1 MRPRNALRRVSALL
15 LTLAMLIGL
24 MPQWSGEAQAASYMQ
39 PYLNKMVNWG
49 FMRGDIQGNLRP
61 GNNIT
66 RAEFVTIINRAF
78 GYKKIGTTPFKDVKE
93 SDWYSD
99 DVAIAYNVG
108 YINGTSKSTFS
119 PTKEITREEAA
130 VILARNLMMQASV
143 GESTSFTDSR
153 ELSSWS
159 RGLVDT
165 AASYKLISGYPDGS
179 FRPHNPI
186 TRGET
191 AIMVVNA
198 VGTPV
203 SKAEG
208 YQLGSVYGNVLI
220 TASGATLKN
229 TTIAGNLYVTAGVDL
244 GNVLLE
250 NVTVLGEIV
259 LSGGGVSEGGD
270 DSLVLR
276 NVNGSK
282 IIVDNL
288 KNQQVSLRVEG
299 DGAVD
304 VTSVRTDTYIVD
316 RTASG
321 YGLKEIQMDGEDG
334 RVLKLS
340 GNVKKVVNYTPKA
353 YIGVESGQ
361 VETITIDEKAIG
373 STLHIAAGATVD
385 QLNLDVG
392 TTVTGD
398 GDVANLTVNADGST
412 VSMLPD
418 QIIIRPGVEANIDG
432 EVMDTEAAAE
442 SSADPRMLAG
452 YPQIADLAPT
462 SATAKFAANKKGTIY
477 WAVTSVTDGSVNA
490 QDLINPPSYS
500 STILKKGSVSV
511 TGSGQTATAKIS
523 GLTSDGAYYLSA
535 VLVDAREDQSP
546 VKVISFTTPD
556 NTVPAFATGYPYLS
570 RVTNVSAQVTA
581 MATKTCRLYYAVL
594 PKGSK
599 APTGGDFKANAVT
612 GNLGYG
618 SLDVSKNTPYTF
630 DVNNRPLEEL
640 QSYDLYLWLTDIEG
654 GSSSAVKKLTF
665 TTVDKTPPVFQTEPT
680 INSVKETSVGL
691 YANLNEAGTLYWVI
705 VPQGTEYPK
714 PLAGQSGKVD
724 LTSDTAKLQVA
735 AGMNALKSGK
745 SSMTAGK
752 DVTFTVSG
760 LSKETAYDLYY
771 VAQDKAG
778 NYSASVKMIT
788 IHTLD
793 TNAPTVTQEFTRYNA
808 DEKDHP
814 LADTDIRLVFSEA
827 VQDAETNT
835 TLVSLYEAVTT
846 ASTDAEKNDARN
858 RMANILRNEIVLY
871 ADTGSGLPQKVAEAG
886 GGDKST
892 ANWVIDY
899 RYAEIKLEQGKTVVT
914 FPTKDDKTQ
923 SALNLRSGATYYFE
937 VQGIADTSETKN
949 VMGVTKLDP
958 FTTVFAQVNLSPG
971 SNTETKIDTGSSG
984 DQPELDLYWRMDPVS
999 TDKVEDGIRWDMILW
1014 SDTTVEFDLYE
1025 RTGGSGA
1032 WTKVNQKGSITITID
1047 SNTKRSGASMQMD
1060 AKEPDATTPTFQP
1073 LKEVKE
1079 GTVYEYAVHFIKVN
1093 GDGDRKTWNGTV
1105 QMDVNAIAGSNDSLG
1120 RMGVGGWEES
1130 WNNLVGKELTNIG
1143 VPSTLTLYKPFRDQT
1158 APHFITNRP
1167 KFTPGDSV
1175 VRMDLML
1182 DRAGTIYWV
1191 VAKRGD
1197 VSTIGTDGKT
1207 DYSPSGT
1214 DRGAYEELPQ
1224 SGLDDE
1230 LNDDGTGSFKTPV
1243 STPSYNT
1250 IVDPGK
1256 YMVSSDVEYG
1266 SLTCGASVKSV
1277 TVNNLIPN
1285 QDYVAYFVIKGTS
1298 QIYSPVYCYRFT
1310 TGDVTKPYITM
1321 QELSPNVAFKTSED
1335 SNLHYVLFAGTELP
1349 REFNQKF
1356 QQYVDSSKK
1365 AEFNTAAGAEVSTM
1379 TVLDAI
1385 MRTGTGGYSWF
1396 DLYAEPPAKAGEG
1409 EKIRDTIEQIILR
1422 GQGSGGSPG
1431 ATGNADTKAGK
1442 EIQRDFTK
1450 DMDPQS
1456 ATNYYCIAAAKNV
1469 LGGEYAFKAVSN
1481 VHIPDKT
1488 PPVLYTPTAN
1498 GIKQPDE
1505 TFKGSLTLDFSEN
1518 LYWIGE
1524 DRDAQKLCVVL
1535 NKNENGS
1542 EVEAKVNPDG
1552 TVTPGEKILIKHM
1565 GGSGVSKLKPVNKN
1579 TPSSSF
1585 TFSYEGV
1592 HIGDTL
1598 TLFDDGYIAD
1608 ARGNSTI
1615 SRVRLVY
1622 QATKTGL
1629 NGAIAG
1635 GWVIISR

>member
-39 PYLNKMVNWG
+39 PYLDKMVNWG

-61 GNNIT
+61 DNNIT

-93 SDWYSD
+93 SDWYLD

-203 SKAEG
+203 SKAEE

-299 DGAVD
+299 DGTVD

-321 YGLKEIQMDGEDG
+321 YGLKEIQLDGEDG

-340 GNVKKVVNYTPKA
+340 GNVKKVVNYTPKS

-361 VETITIDEKAIG
+361 VETITIDEKATG

-442 SSADPRMLAG
+442 SSSDPRMLAG
-452 YPQIADLAPT
+452 YPQITDLAPT

-570 RVTNVSAQVTA
+570 RVTNVSAQVTT

-599 APTGGDFKANAVT
+599 APTGEDFKANAVT

-630 DVNNRPLEEL
+630 DVNNVPLEEL

-680 INSVKETSVGL
+680 VNSVKETSVGL

-745 SSMTAGK
+745 ASMTAGK

-793 TNAPTVTQEFTRYNA
+793 PNAPTVTQEFTRYNA

-886 GGDKST
+886 GGDKNT
-892 ANWVIDY
+892 VDWVIDY

-949 VMGVTKLDP
+949 VMGITKLP
-958 FTTVFAQVNLSPG
+958 SFTTVFAQVNLSAG
-971 SNTETKIDTGSSG
+971 SNTETEIDTGDGGSK
-984 DQPELDLYWRMDPVS
+984 PELDLYWRMDPVS

-1014 SDTTVEFDLYE
+1014 SDTTVEFDLYQ
-1025 RTGGSGA
+1025 RTGGSEA
-1032 WTKVNQKGSITITID
+1032 WTKVNADDKPFTITID
-1047 SNTKRSGASMQMD
+1047 STTKRSGASVQVND
-1060 AKEPDATTPTFQP
+1060 KDNTKPNSPIFQP
-1073 LKEVKE
+1073 LKKIKE

-1105 QMDVNAIAGSNDSLG
+1105 QMDVNAIAGSNDNLG

-1130 WNNLVGKELTNIG
+1130 WNNLVGKDLTNIG

-1158 APHFITNRP
+1158 APHFIGDRP
-1167 KFTPGDSV
+1167 TFTPGDSV

-1182 DRAGTIYWV
+1182 DRAGTIYWM
-1191 VAKRGD
+1191 VAKRGN
-1197 VSTIGTDGKT
+1197 VRTTGMSGE

-1214 DRGAYEELPQ
+1214 DPGKYMDLPE
-1224 SGLDDE
+1224 SGVGKYTL
-1230 LNDDGTGSFKTPV
+1230 SIA
-1243 STPSYNT
+1243 TPSYDQV
-1250 IVDPGK
+1250 VDPGK

-1266 SLTCGASVKSV
+1266 SLTCGASVQSV
-1277 TVNNLIPN
+1277 TVENLIPN

-1298 QIYSPVYCYRFT
+1298 QIYSSVYCYRFT

-1321 QELSPNVAFKTSED
+1321 QELSPNVAFKTSKD
-1335 SNLHYVLFAGTELP
+1335 SNLNYVLFAYNQLP
-1349 REFNQKF
+1349 TIFKNKFITYVPADKQDEF
-1356 QQYVDSSKK
+1356 KK
-1365 AEFNTAAGAEVSTM
+1365 VVGDDEADDM

-1385 MRTGTGGYSWF
+1385 MQSGSDGYSIF
-1396 DLYAEPPAKAGEG
+1396 DTFAKPTDQTGNT
-1409 EKIRDTIEQIILR
+1409 IRDQVAEIIVR
-1422 GQGSGGSPG
+1422 GQGSGGQPG
-1431 ATGNADTKAGK
+1431 ATGSQTTKADQEFRK
-1442 EIQRDFTK
+1442 DFTSN
-1450 DMDPQS
+1450 MDPVS
-1456 ATNYYCIAAAKNV
+1456 GTNYYCIATAKNV
-1469 LGGEYAFKAVSN
+1469 LGGEYSFKAVSN
-1481 VHIPDKT
+1481 VHIPDYT
-1488 PPVLYTPTAN
+1488 PPVLQDPGGN
-1498 GIKQPDE
+1498 GKMSSSGTYFGDLELTFDE
-1505 TFKGSLTLDFSEN
+1505 I
-1518 LYWIGE
+1518 LYWIPASGE
-1524 DRDAQKLCVVL
+1524 TKDICYVV
-1535 NKNENGS
+1535 NRNS
-1542 EVEAKVNPDG
+1542 SASDTPPDYDKG
-1552 TVTPGEKILIKHM
+1552 TPGQKVFINYM
-1565 GGSGVSKLKPVNKN
+1565 GGSGAAKLTPVVRT
-1579 TPSSSF
+1579 TPSSTF
-1585 TFSYEGV
+1585 TFKYTNV
-1592 HIGDTL
+1592 KVGDRL
-1598 TLFDDGYIAD
+1598 TFFTNGYISD
-1608 ARGNSTI
+1608 ANGNSTRDAI
-1615 SRVRLVY
+1615 TLEY
-1622 QATKTGL
+1622 QIIKTGL
-1629 NGAIAG
+1629 NNATTG
-1635 GWVIISR
+1635 GWVIISQ

>member
-1 MRPRNALRRVSALL
+1 MRRKNVRPRNALRRVSALL

-39 PYLNKMVNWG
+39 PYLDKMVNWG

-61 GNNIT
+61 DNNIT

-203 SKAEG
+203 SKAEE

-299 DGAVD
+299 DGTVD

-321 YGLKEIQMDGEDG
+321 YGLKEIQLDGEDG

-340 GNVKKVVNYTPKA
+340 GNVKKVVNYTPKS

-361 VETITIDEKAIG
+361 VETITIDEKATG

-442 SSADPRMLAG
+442 SSSDPRMLAG
-452 YPQIADLAPT
+452 YPQITDLAPT

-570 RVTNVSAQVTA
+570 RVTNVSAQVTT

-599 APTGGDFKANAVT
+599 APTGEDFKANAVT

-630 DVNNRPLEEL
+630 DVNNVPLEEL

-680 INSVKETSVGL
+680 VNSVKETSVGL

-745 SSMTAGK
+745 ASMTAGK

-793 TNAPTVTQEFTRYNA
+793 PNAPTVTQEFTRYNA

-871 ADTGSGLPQKVAEAG
+871 ADTGSGLPQEVEVATG
-886 GGDKST
+886 FVDKNT
-892 ANWVIDY
+892 ADWVIDY

-914 FPTKDDKTQ
+914 FPTKDVKKE
-923 SALNLRSGATYYFE
+923 SALNLKSGATYYFE
-937 VQGIADTSETKN
+937 VQGIADTSESKN

-971 SNTETKIDTGSSG
+971 SNTETEIDTGSV
-984 DQPELDLYWRMDPVS
+984 DDKPELDLYWRMDPVS
-999 TDKVEDGIRWDMILW
+999 TDKVEDGIRWDMIIW

-1025 RTGGSGA
+1025 RTGGSGT
-1032 WTKVNQKGSITITID
+1032 WTKVNADDKPFTITID
-1047 SNTKRSGASMQMD
+1047 STTKRSGASVQVND
-1060 AKEPDATTPTFQP
+1060 KDNTKPNSPIFQP
-1073 LKEVKE
+1073 LKEIKE

-1093 GDGDRKTWNGTV
+1093 GEGDRTTWNGTV
-1105 QMDVNAIAGSNDSLG
+1105 QMDVNAIAGSNDNLG

-1130 WNNLVGKELTNIG
+1130 WNNLVGKDLTNIG

-1158 APHFITNRP
+1158 APHFINDRP
-1167 KFTPGDSV
+1167 TFTPGDSV

-1182 DRAGTIYWV
+1182 DRVGTIYWM
-1191 VAKRGD
+1191 VAKRGN
-1197 VSTIGTDGKT
+1197 VRTTGMNGE

-1214 DRGAYEELPQ
+1214 NPGQYMDLPE
-1224 SGLDDE
+1224 SGVGKYTL
-1230 LNDDGTGSFKTPV
+1230 SIA
-1243 STPSYNT
+1243 TPSYDQV
-1250 IVDPGK
+1250 VDPGK

-1266 SLTCGASVKSV
+1266 SLTCGASVQSV
-1277 TVNNLIPN
+1277 TVENLIPN

-1298 QIYSPVYCYRFT
+1298 QVYSSVYCYRFT

-1321 QELSPNVAFKTSED
+1321 QELSPNVAFTTSED
-1335 SNLHYVLFAGTELP
+1335 SDLNYVLFAGTELP
-1349 REFNQKF
+1349 TVFNQKF
-1356 QQYVDSSKK
+1356 KQYVDSSKL
-1365 AEFNTAAGAEVSTM
+1365 AEFSTAAGEEADTM

-1396 DLYAEPPAKAGEG
+1396 DLYAEPPAKEGEG
-1409 EKIRDTIEQIILR
+1409 KKIRDTIEQIVLR

-1431 ATGNADTKAGK
+1431 ATGNAVTKAGD

-1456 ATNYYCIAAAKNV
+1456 ATNYYCIAVAKNV

-1488 PPVLYTPTAN
+1488 PPVLYAPGAN
-1498 GIKQPDE
+1498 GVKKSDG
-1505 TFKGSLTLDFSEN
+1505 TFSGTLTLNFSEN
-1518 LYWIGE
+1518 LYWIPENG
-1524 DRDAQKLCVVL
+1524 DTKQICAML
-1535 NKNENGS
+1535 NKNKTATETDAVL
-1542 EVEAKVNPDG
+1542 EDDG
-1552 TVTPGEKILIKHM
+1552 TVTPGKKVLIKHM
-1565 GGSGVSKLKPVNKN
+1565 GGDVDTL
-1579 TPSSSF
+1579 TPSSTSAISSTF
-1585 TFSYEGV
+1585 TFSYSGV
-1592 HIGDTL
+1592 RIGDTL
-1598 TLFDDGYIAD
+1598 TLFSDGYIAD
-1608 ARGNSTI
+1608 ARGNSTKTKI
-1615 SRVRLVY
+1615 ILEY
-1622 QATKTGL
+1622 QANSTGL

-1635 GWVIISR
+1635 GWVIISQ

>member
-15 LTLAMLIGL
+15 LTLVMLIGL

-61 GNNIT
+61 DNNIT

-93 SDWYSD
+93 RDWYSD

-153 ELSSWS
+153 KLSSWS

-340 GNVKKVVNYTPKA
+340 GNVKKVVDYTPKS

-361 VETITIDEKAIG
+361 VETITIDEKATG

-452 YPQIADLAPT
+452 YPQITDLAPT
-462 SATAKFAANKKGTIY
+462 GATAKFAANKKGTIY

-546 VKVISFTTPD
+546 VKAISFTTPD

-581 MATKTCRLYYAVL
+581 MAAKTCRLYYAVL

-745 SSMTAGK
+745 ASMTAGK
-752 DVTFTVSG
+752 DGTFTISG

-793 TNAPTVTQEFTRYNA
+793 PNAPTVTQEFTRYNA

-858 RMANILRNEIVLY
+858 RMANILRKEIVLY
-871 ADTGSGLPQKVAEAG
+871 ADTGSGLPQKVAEATG
-886 GGDKST
+886 SADKK
-892 ANWVIDY
+892 ADWVIDY

-914 FPTKDDKTQ
+914 FPTKDEKTQ

-1014 SDTTVEFDLYE
+1014 SDTTVEFNLYQ

-1120 RMGVGGWEES
+1120 RMGVGGWEGS

-1158 APHFITNRP
+1158 APHFINNRP
-1167 KFTPGDSV
+1167 TFTPGDSV

-1182 DRAGTIYWV
+1182 DRVGTIYWV
-1191 VAKRGD
+1191 VSKRGD

-1214 DRGAYEELPQ
+1214 ERGAYEKLPE
-1224 SGLDDE
+1224 SGQ
-1230 LNDDGTGSFKTPV
+1230 NDGIDNNGTDKFIAPV

-1250 IVDPGK
+1250 IVDPRK

-1266 SLTCGASVKSV
+1266 SLTCGASVQSV
-1277 TVNNLIPN
+1277 TVENLIPN
-1285 QDYVAYFVIKGTS
+1285 QDYVVYFVIKGTS

-1310 TGDVTKPYITM
+1310 TGDVIKPYITM
-1321 QELSPNVAFKTSED
+1321 QELSPNVGFTTSED
-1335 SNLHYVLFAGTELP
+1335 SDLNYVLFAYNQLP
-1349 REFNQKF
+1349 TIFKNKFKTYVPADKLEEF
-1356 QQYVDSSKK
+1356 KK
-1365 AEFNTAAGAEVSTM
+1365 VVGDDEADDM

-1385 MRTGTGGYSWF
+1385 MKSGRDGYSIF
-1396 DLYAEPPAKAGEG
+1396 DAFAKPTDQTGNT
-1409 EKIRDTIEQIILR
+1409 IRDQVAEIIVR
-1422 GQGSGGSPG
+1422 GQGSGGQPS
-1431 ATGNADTKAGK
+1431 ATGSQTTKADQEFRK
-1442 EIQRDFTK
+1442 DFTSN
-1450 DMDPQS
+1450 MDPVS
-1456 ATNYYCIAAAKNV
+1456 GTNYYCIATAQNV
-1469 LGGEYAFKAVSN
+1469 LGGECSFKAVSN
-1481 VHIPDKT
+1481 VHIPDNT
-1488 PPVLYTPTAN
+1488 PPVLQDPGGNGKKQNNGTYTGTLELTF
-1498 GIKQPDE
+1498 DE
-1505 TFKGSLTLDFSEN
+1505 I
-1518 LYWIGE
+1518 LYWIPPSGDTKE
-1524 DRDAQKLCVVL
+1524 ICYVANRTAADADQPPDADKGKPGMKVL
-1535 NKNENGS
+1535 IN
-1542 EVEAKVNPDG
+1542 
-1552 TVTPGEKILIKHM
+1552 HM
-1565 GGSGVSKLKPVNKN
+1565 GGGGVSKLTPVPSS
-1579 TPSSSF
+1579 TPSSTF
-1585 TFSYEGV
+1585 TFNYSNV
-1592 HIGDTL
+1592 DVGDRL
-1598 TLFDDGYIAD
+1598 ILFRDGYIAD
-1608 ARGNSTI
+1608 ANGNSTKKMI
-1615 SRVRLVY
+1615 TLEY
-1622 QATKTGL
+1622 QEIKTGL
-1629 NGAIAG
+1629 NGALAG

>member
-39 PYLNKMVNWG
+39 PYLDKMVNWG

-61 GNNIT
+61 DNNIT

-203 SKAEG
+203 SKAEE

-299 DGAVD
+299 DGTVD

-321 YGLKEIQMDGEDG
+321 YGLKEIQLDGEDG

-340 GNVKKVVNYTPKA
+340 GNVKKVVNYTPKS

-361 VETITIDEKAIG
+361 VETITIDEKATG

-442 SSADPRMLAG
+442 SSSDPRMLAG
-452 YPQIADLAPT
+452 YPQITDLAPT

-570 RVTNVSAQVTA
+570 RVTNVSAQVTT

-599 APTGGDFKANAVT
+599 APTGEDFKANAVT

-630 DVNNRPLEEL
+630 DVNNVPLEEL

-680 INSVKETSVGL
+680 VNSVKETSVGL

-745 SSMTAGK
+745 ASMTAGK

-793 TNAPTVTQEFTRYNA
+793 PNAPTVTQEFTRYNA

-871 ADTGSGLPQKVAEAG
+871 ADTGSGLPQKVAEATSQK
-886 GGDKST
+886 DT
-892 ANWVIDY
+892 EDWVIDY

-914 FPTKDDKTQ
+914 FPTKDVKKE
-923 SALNLRSGATYYFE
+923 SALNLKSGATYYFE

-971 SNTETKIDTGSSG
+971 SNTETEIDTGSGG
-984 DQPELDLYWRMDPVS
+984 DKSELDLYWRMDPVS
-999 TDKVEDGIRWDMILW
+999 TDKVEDGICWDMILW
-1014 SDTTVEFDLYE
+1014 SDTTVEFDLYQ
-1025 RTGGSGA
+1025 RTGGSGP
-1032 WTKVNQKGSITITID
+1032 WTKVNADDKPFTITID
-1047 SNTKRSGASMQMD
+1047 STTKRSGASVQVND
-1060 AKEPDATTPTFQP
+1060 KDNTKPNSPIFQP
-1073 LKEVKE
+1073 LKEIKE

-1093 GDGDRKTWNGTV
+1093 GEGDRTTWNGTV
-1105 QMDVNAIAGSNDSLG
+1105 QMDVNAIAGSNDNLG

-1130 WNNLVGKELTNIG
+1130 WNNLVGKDLTNIG
-1143 VPSTLTLYKPFRDQT
+1143 LPATLSLYKPFRDQT
-1158 APHFITNRP
+1158 APHFIGDRP
-1167 KFTPGDSV
+1167 TFTPGDSV

-1182 DRAGTIYWV
+1182 DRVGTIYWM
-1191 VAKRGD
+1191 VAKRGN
-1197 VSTIGTDGKT
+1197 VRTIGMKGE

-1214 DRGAYEELPQ
+1214 NPGKYMDLPK
-1224 SGLDDE
+1224 SGESEYTL
-1230 LNDDGTGSFKTPV
+1230 SIA
-1243 STPSYNT
+1243 TPSYDKV
-1250 IVDPGK
+1250 VDPGK
-1256 YMVSSDVEYG
+1256 YMVRSDVEYG
-1266 SLTCGASVKSV
+1266 SLTCGASVQSV
-1277 TVNNLIPN
+1277 TVENLIPN

-1321 QELSPNVAFKTSED
+1321 QELSPNVGFTTSED
-1335 SNLHYVLFAGTELP
+1335 SNLNYVLFAYNQLP
-1349 REFNQKF
+1349 TIFKNKFITYVPADRQDEF
-1356 QQYVDSSKK
+1356 KK
-1365 AEFNTAAGAEVSTM
+1365 VVGDDKADDM

-1385 MRTGTGGYSWF
+1385 MKSGSDGYSIF
-1396 DLYAEPPAKAGEG
+1396 DTFAKPIDPEG
-1409 EKIRDTIEQIILR
+1409 RTTIRDEVAQIIIR
-1422 GQGSGGSPG
+1422 GQGSGGQPS
-1431 ATGNADTKAGK
+1431 ATGSQTTKADQ
-1442 EIQRDFTK
+1442 EFRMDFTSN
-1450 DMDPQS
+1450 MDPVS
-1456 ATNYYCIAAAKNV
+1456 GTNYYCIATAKNV
-1469 LGGEYAFKAVSN
+1469 LGGEYSFKAVSN
-1481 VHIPDKT
+1481 VHIPDNT
-1488 PPVLYTPTAN
+1488 PPVLQDPGGN
-1498 GIKQPDE
+1498 GKMSSNKTYFGDLELTFDE
-1505 TFKGSLTLDFSEN
+1505 I
-1518 LYWIGE
+1518 LYWIPASGE
-1524 DRDAQKLCVVL
+1524 TKDICYVV
-1535 NKNENGS
+1535 NRNS
-1542 EVEAKVNPDG
+1542 SVSDTPPDDDKG
-1552 TVTPGEKILIKHM
+1552 TPGQKVFINYI
-1565 GGSGVSKLKPVNKN
+1565 GGSGAAKLTPVVRT
-1579 TPSSSF
+1579 TPSSTF
-1585 TFSYEGV
+1585 TFKYTNV
-1592 HIGDTL
+1592 KVGDRITFF
-1598 TLFDDGYIAD
+1598 TNGYISD
-1608 ARGNSTI
+1608 ANGNSTRDAI
-1615 SRVRLVY
+1615 TLEY
-1622 QATKTGL
+1622 QIIKTGL
-1629 NGAIAG
+1629 NNATTG
-1635 GWVIISR
+1635 GWVIISQ

>member
-39 PYLNKMVNWG
+39 PYLDKMVNWG

-61 GNNIT
+61 DNNIT

-203 SKAEG
+203 SKAEE

-299 DGAVD
+299 DGTVD

-321 YGLKEIQMDGEDG
+321 YGLKEIQLDGEDG

-340 GNVKKVVNYTPKA
+340 GNVKKVVNYTPKS

-361 VETITIDEKAIG
+361 VETITIDEKATG

-442 SSADPRMLAG
+442 SSSDPRMLAG
-452 YPQIADLAPT
+452 YPQITDLAPT

-570 RVTNVSAQVTA
+570 RVTNVSAQVTT

-599 APTGGDFKANAVT
+599 APTGEDFKANAVT

-630 DVNNRPLEEL
+630 DVNNVPLEEL

-680 INSVKETSVGL
+680 VNSVKETSVGL

-745 SSMTAGK
+745 ASMTAGK

-793 TNAPTVTQEFTRYNA
+793 PNAPTVTQEFTRYNA

-846 ASTDAEKNDARN
+846 ASTDAEKNDARD
-858 RMANILRNEIVLY
+858 RMASILRNEIVLY
-871 ADTGSGLPQKVAEAG
+871 ADTGSGLPQKVAEATSQK
-886 GGDKST
+886 DT
-892 ANWVIDY
+892 EDWVIDY

-914 FPTKDDKTQ
+914 FPTKDVKKE
-923 SALNLRSGATYYFE
+923 SALNLKSGATYYFE
-937 VQGIADTSETKN
+937 IQGIADTSETKN
-949 VMGVTKLDP
+949 VMGITKLP
-958 FTTVFAQVNLSPG
+958 SFTTVFAQVNLSAG
-971 SNTETKIDTGSSG
+971 SNTETEIDTGDGGSK
-984 DQPELDLYWRMDPVS
+984 PELDLYWRMDPVS

-1014 SDTTVEFDLYE
+1014 SDTTVEFDLYQ
-1025 RTGGSGA
+1025 RTGGSGP
-1032 WTKVNQKGSITITID
+1032 WTQVNQKGSITITID

-1060 AKEPDATTPTFQP
+1060 ARDPEATTPTFPQ
-1073 LKEVKE
+1073 LNEVKE

-1093 GDGDRKTWNGTV
+1093 GEGDRKTWNGTV
-1105 QMDVNAIAGSNDSLG
+1105 QMDVNAIAGSNDNLA

-1130 WNNLVGKELTNIG
+1130 WNNLVGKDLTNIG

-1158 APHFITNRP
+1158 APHFIGDRP
-1167 KFTPGDSV
+1167 TFTPGDSV

-1182 DRAGTIYWV
+1182 DRVGTIYWV

-1197 VSTIGTDGKT
+1197 VSTIGTKGE
-1207 DYSPSGT
+1207 DYSPSGS
-1214 DRGAYEELPQ
+1214 DLKDYKKLPQ
-1224 SGLDDE
+1224 SGLDDGIE
-1230 LNDDGTGSFKTPV
+1230 NDGTDNFIAPV

-1250 IVDPGK
+1250 IVDAGR
-1256 YMVSSDVEYG
+1256 YLVSEDVEYG
-1266 SLTCGASVKSV
+1266 SLTCGASVQTV
-1277 TVNNLIPN
+1277 TVQDLIPN
-1285 QDYVAYFVIKGTS
+1285 QDYVVYFVIKGTS
-1298 QIYSPVYCYRFT
+1298 QVYSPVYCYRFT
-1310 TGDVTKPYITM
+1310 TGDVVKPYIIM
-1321 QELSPNVAFKTSED
+1321 QELSPSVGFTTSED
-1335 SNLHYVLFAGTELP
+1335 ADLNYVLFAGTELP
-1349 REFNQKF
+1349 DIFNKKF
-1356 QQYVDSSKK
+1356 QQYVDSSKLE
-1365 AEFNTAAGAEVSTM
+1365 EFKTAAGNEADTM
-1379 TVLDAI
+1379 TVLGAI

-1396 DLYAEPPAKAGEG
+1396 DLYAEPPAKEGEG
-1409 EKIRDTIEQIILR
+1409 KKIRDTIEQIVLR
-1422 GQGSGGSPG
+1422 GQGDGGSPG
-1431 ATGNADTKAGK
+1431 ATGNTTTKADK
-1442 EIQRDFTK
+1442 EFTQDFTK

-1456 ATNYYCIAAAKNV
+1456 ATNYYCIAVAKNV

-1488 PPVLYTPTAN
+1488 PPVLYAPGAN
-1498 GIKQPDE
+1498 GVKKSDG
-1505 TFKGSLTLDFSEN
+1505 TFTGSLTLNFSEN
-1518 LYWIGE
+1518 LYWIPENG
-1524 DRDAQKLCVVL
+1524 DTQKICAML
-1535 NKNENGS
+1535 NKSKTGS
-1542 EVEAKVNPDG
+1542 ESDAVLEDDG
-1552 TVTPGEKILIKHM
+1552 TVTPGKKVLIKHM
-1565 GGSGVSKLKPVNKN
+1565 GGNVDKLLPVTNSSISSTFTFTYSGVR
-1579 TPSSSF
+1579 
-1585 TFSYEGV
+1585 E
-1592 HIGDTL
+1592 GDTL
-1598 TLFDDGYIAD
+1598 TLFSDGYIAD
-1608 ARGNSTI
+1608 ASGNSTKSKI
-1615 SRVRLVY
+1615 VLEY
-1622 QATKTGL
+1622 QANKTGL
-1629 NGAIAG
+1629 DNVVRG
-1635 GWVIISR
+1635 GWVIVS

>member
-39 PYLNKMVNWG
+39 PYLDKMVNWG

-61 GNNIT
+61 DNNIT

-203 SKAEG
+203 SKAEE

-299 DGAVD
+299 DGTVD

-321 YGLKEIQMDGEDG
+321 YGLKEIQLDGEDG

-340 GNVKKVVNYTPKA
+340 GNVKKVVNYTPKS

-361 VETITIDEKAIG
+361 VETITIDEKATG

-442 SSADPRMLAG
+442 SSSDPRMLAG
-452 YPQIADLAPT
+452 YPQITDLAPT

-570 RVTNVSAQVTA
+570 RVTNVSAQVTT

-599 APTGGDFKANAVT
+599 APTGEDFKANAVT

-630 DVNNRPLEEL
+630 DVNNVPLEEL

-680 INSVKETSVGL
+680 VNSVKETSVGL

-745 SSMTAGK
+745 ASMTAGK

-793 TNAPTVTQEFTRYNA
+793 PNAPTVTQEFTRYNA

-846 ASTDAEKNDARN
+846 ASTDAEKNAARD
-858 RMANILRNEIVLY
+858 RMADILRNEIVLY
-871 ADTGSGLPQKVAEAG
+871 ADTGSGLPQKVAEATSQK
-886 GGDKST
+886 DT
-892 ANWVIDY
+892 EDWVIDY

-914 FPTKDDKTQ
+914 FPTKDVKKE
-923 SALNLRSGATYYFE
+923 SALNLKSGATYYFE
-937 VQGIADTSETKN
+937 IQGIADTSETKN
-949 VMGVTKLDP
+949 VMGITKLP
-958 FTTVFAQVNLSPG
+958 SFTTVFAQVNLSPG
-971 SNTETKIDTGSSG
+971 SNTETEITTGV
-984 DQPELDLYWRMDPVS
+984 ELDLYWRMDPVS

-1025 RTGGSGA
+1025 RTGGSGT
-1032 WTKVNQKGSITITID
+1032 WTKVNADDKPFTITID
-1047 SNTKRSGASMQMD
+1047 STTKRSGASVQVND
-1060 AKEPDATTPTFQP
+1060 KGNTKPNSPIFQP
-1073 LKEVKE
+1073 LKEIKE

-1093 GDGDRKTWNGTV
+1093 GEGDRTTWNGTV

-1130 WNNLVGKELTNIG
+1130 WNNLVGKDLTNIG

-1158 APHFITNRP
+1158 APHFINERP
-1167 KFTPGDSV
+1167 TFTPGDSV

-1182 DRAGTIYWV
+1182 DRVGTIYWM
-1191 VAKRGD
+1191 VAKRGN
-1197 VSTIGTDGKT
+1197 VRTTGMNGE

-1214 DRGAYEELPQ
+1214 DPGKYMELPK
-1224 SGLDDE
+1224 SGESEYTL
-1230 LNDDGTGSFKTPV
+1230 SIA
-1243 STPSYNT
+1243 TPSYDQV
-1250 IVDPGK
+1250 VDPGK

-1266 SLTCGASVKSV
+1266 SLTCGASVQSV
-1277 TVNNLIPN
+1277 TVENLIPN

-1298 QIYSPVYCYRFT
+1298 QVYSSVYCYRFT

-1321 QELSPNVAFKTSED
+1321 QELSPNVAFKTSKD
-1335 SNLHYVLFAGTELP
+1335 SNLNYVLFAGTELP
-1349 REFNQKF
+1349 TVFNQKF
-1356 QQYVDSSKK
+1356 QQYVDDSKK
-1365 AEFNTAAGAEVSTM
+1365 EEFKTAAGAEARTM

-1409 EKIRDTIEQIILR
+1409 MKIRNTIEEIILR

-1431 ATGNADTKAGK
+1431 ATGNAVTKAGE

-1488 PPVLYTPTAN
+1488 PPVLYAPTAN
-1498 GIKQPDE
+1498 GIKQPDK

-1535 NKNENGS
+1535 NKNKNGS

-1565 GGSGVSKLKPVNKN
+1565 GGSGVSKLTPVNKN

-1598 TLFDDGYIAD
+1598 TLFDDGYISD
-1608 ARGNSTI
+1608 ASGNSTI
-1615 SRVRLVY
+1615 SKVRLEY

-1629 NGAIAG
+1629 NGALAG
-1635 GWVIISR
+1635 GWVIVS

>member
-39 PYLNKMVNWG
+39 PYLDKMVNWG

-61 GNNIT
+61 DNNIT

-203 SKAEG
+203 SKAEE

-299 DGAVD
+299 DGTVD

-321 YGLKEIQMDGEDG
+321 YGLKEIQLDGEDG

-340 GNVKKVVNYTPKA
+340 GNVKKVVNYTPKS

-361 VETITIDEKAIG
+361 VETITIDEKATG

-442 SSADPRMLAG
+442 SSSDPRMLAG
-452 YPQIADLAPT
+452 YPQITDLAPT

-570 RVTNVSAQVTA
+570 RVTNVSAQVTT

-599 APTGGDFKANAVT
+599 APTGEDFKANAVT

-630 DVNNRPLEEL
+630 DVNNVPLEEL

-680 INSVKETSVGL
+680 VNSVKETSVGL

-745 SSMTAGK
+745 ASMTAGK

-793 TNAPTVTQEFTRYNA
+793 PNAPTVTQEFTRYNA

-846 ASTDAEKNDARN
+846 ASTDAEKNDARD

-871 ADTGSGLPQKVAEAG
+871 ADTGSGLPQKVAEATG
-886 GGDKST
+886 GVNKNT
-892 ANWVIDY
+892 ADWVIDY

-971 SNTETKIDTGSSG
+971 SNTETEIDTGSGG
-984 DQPELDLYWRMDPVS
+984 DKPELDLYWRMDPVS

-1014 SDTTVEFDLYE
+1014 SDTTVEFDLYQ
-1025 RTGGSGA
+1025 RTGGSGP
-1032 WTKVNQKGSITITID
+1032 WTQVNQKGSITITID

-1060 AKEPDATTPTFQP
+1060 AREPDTTMPVFQP
-1073 LKEVKE
+1073 LKEIKE

-1093 GDGDRKTWNGTV
+1093 GEGERKNWNGTV
-1105 QMDVNAIAGSNDSLG
+1105 QMDVNAIAGSNDNLG

-1130 WNNLVGKELTNIG
+1130 WNNLVGKDLTNIG
-1143 VPSTLTLYKPFRDQT
+1143 LPATLSLYKPFRDQT
-1158 APHFITNRP
+1158 APHFINDRP
-1167 KFTPGDSV
+1167 TFTPGDSV

-1182 DRAGTIYWV
+1182 DRVGTIYWV

-1197 VSTIGTDGKT
+1197 VSTIGTNGE
-1207 DYSPSGT
+1207 DYSPSGSNLK
-1214 DRGAYEELPQ
+1214 DYEKLPE
-1224 SGLDDE
+1224 SGL
-1230 LNDDGTGSFKTPV
+1230 NDGIENDGTGSFKTPV

-1250 IVDPGK
+1250 IVDAGR
-1256 YMVSSDVEYG
+1256 YLVSEDVEYG
-1266 SLTCGASVKSV
+1266 SLTCGASVQTV
-1277 TVNNLIPN
+1277 TVNGLTPN
-1285 QDYVAYFVIKGTS
+1285 QDYVVYFVIKGTS
-1298 QIYSPVYCYRFT
+1298 QVYSPVYCYRFT
-1310 TGDVTKPYITM
+1310 TGDVIKPYITM
-1321 QELSPNVAFKTSED
+1321 QELSPNVGFTTSED
-1335 SNLHYVLFAGTELP
+1335 SNLNYVLFAYNQLP
-1349 REFNQKF
+1349 TIFKNKFITYVPADRQDEF
-1356 QQYVDSSKK
+1356 KK
-1365 AEFNTAAGAEVSTM
+1365 VVGDDKADDM

-1385 MRTGTGGYSWF
+1385 MKSGSDGYSIF
-1396 DLYAEPPAKAGEG
+1396 DTFAKPIDPEG
-1409 EKIRDTIEQIILR
+1409 RTTIRDEVAQIIIR
-1422 GQGSGGSPG
+1422 GQGSGGQPS
-1431 ATGNADTKAGK
+1431 ATGSQTTKADQEFRK
-1442 EIQRDFTK
+1442 DFTSN
-1450 DMDPQS
+1450 MDPVS
-1456 ATNYYCIAAAKNV
+1456 GTNYYCIATAKNV
-1469 LGGEYAFKAVSN
+1469 LGGEYSFKAVSN
-1481 VHIPDKT
+1481 VHIPDNT
-1488 PPVLYTPTAN
+1488 PPVLQDPGGN
-1498 GIKQPDE
+1498 GKMSSNKTYFGDLELTFDE
-1505 TFKGSLTLDFSEN
+1505 I
-1518 LYWIGE
+1518 LYWIPASGE
-1524 DRDAQKLCVVL
+1524 TKDICYVV
-1535 NKNENGS
+1535 NRNS
-1542 EVEAKVNPDG
+1542 SASDTPPDDDKG
-1552 TVTPGEKILIKHM
+1552 TPGQKVFINYI
-1565 GGSGVSKLKPVNKN
+1565 GGSGAAKLTPVVRT
-1579 TPSSSF
+1579 TPSSTF
-1585 TFSYEGV
+1585 TFKYTNV
-1592 HIGDTL
+1592 KVGDRITFF
-1598 TLFDDGYIAD
+1598 TNGYISD
-1608 ARGNSTI
+1608 ANGNSTRDAI
-1615 SRVRLVY
+1615 TLEY
-1622 QATKTGL
+1622 QIIKTGL
-1629 NGAIAG
+1629 NNATTG
-1635 GWVIISR
+1635 GWVIISQ

>member
-1 MRPRNALRRVSALL
+1 MRPRNALRRISALL

-39 PYLNKMVNWG
+39 PYLDKMVNWG

-61 GNNIT
+61 DNNIT

-203 SKAEG
+203 SKAEE

-299 DGAVD
+299 DGTVD

-321 YGLKEIQMDGEDG
+321 YGLKEIQLDGEDG

-340 GNVKKVVNYTPKA
+340 GNVKKVVNYTPKS

-361 VETITIDEKAIG
+361 VETITIDEKATG

-385 QLNLDVG
+385 KLNLDVG

-398 GDVANLTVNADGST
+398 GDVANLTVNVDGST

-442 SSADPRMLAG
+442 SSSDPRMLAG
-452 YPQIADLAPT
+452 YPQITDLAPA

-570 RVTNVSAQVTA
+570 RVTNVSAQVTT

-599 APTGGDFKANAVT
+599 APTGEDFKANAVT

-630 DVNNRPLEEL
+630 DVNNVPLEEL

-680 INSVKETSVGL
+680 VNSVKETSVGL

-745 SSMTAGK
+745 VSMTAGK
-752 DVTFTVSG
+752 DVTFNVSG

-793 TNAPTVTQEFTRYNA
+793 PNAPTVTQEFTRYNA

-871 ADTGSGLPQKVAEAG
+871 ADTGSGLPQKVAEATSQK
-886 GGDKST
+886 DT
-892 ANWVIDY
+892 EDWVIDY

-914 FPTKDDKTQ
+914 FPTKDVKKE
-923 SALNLRSGATYYFE
+923 SALNLKSGATYYFE
-937 VQGIADTSETKN
+937 IQGIADTSETKN
-949 VMGVTKLDP
+949 VMGITKLP
-958 FTTVFAQVNLSPG
+958 SFTTVFAQVNLSAG
-971 SNTETKIDTGSSG
+971 SNTETEIDTGDGGSK
-984 DQPELDLYWRMDPVS
+984 PELDLYWRMDPVS

-1014 SDTTVEFDLYE
+1014 SDTTVEFDLYQ
-1025 RTGGSGA
+1025 RTGGSGT
-1032 WTKVNQKGSITITID
+1032 WKKVNQKDTITITID
-1047 SNTKRSGASMQMD
+1047 SNTKRSGASVQVND
-1060 AKEPDATTPTFQP
+1060 KGNTKPNSPIFQP
-1073 LKEVKE
+1073 LKEIKE

-1093 GDGDRKTWNGTV
+1093 GEGDRTTWNGTV

-1130 WNNLVGKELTNIG
+1130 WNNLVGKDLTNIG

-1158 APHFITNRP
+1158 APHFIGDRP
-1167 KFTPGDSV
+1167 TFTPGDSV

-1182 DRAGTIYWV
+1182 DRVGTIYWV

-1197 VSTIGTDGKT
+1197 VSTIGTKGE
-1207 DYSPSGT
+1207 DYSPSGSNLK
-1214 DRGAYEELPQ
+1214 DYEKLPE
-1224 SGLDDE
+1224 SGL
-1230 LNDDGTGSFKTPV
+1230 NDGIENDGTGSFKTPV

-1250 IVDPGK
+1250 IVDAGR
-1256 YMVSSDVEYG
+1256 YLVSEDVEYG
-1266 SLTCGASVKSV
+1266 SLTCGASVQSV
-1277 TVNNLIPN
+1277 TVENLIPN

-1298 QIYSPVYCYRFT
+1298 QVYSSVYCYRFT

-1335 SNLHYVLFAGTELP
+1335 SNLNYVLFAYNQLP
-1349 REFNQKF
+1349 TIFKNKFITYVPADKQDEF
-1356 QQYVDSSKK
+1356 KK
-1365 AEFNTAAGAEVSTM
+1365 VVGDDEADDM

-1385 MRTGTGGYSWF
+1385 MKSGSDGYSIF
-1396 DLYAEPPAKAGEG
+1396 DTFAKPIDPEG
-1409 EKIRDTIEQIILR
+1409 RTTIRDEVAQIIIR
-1422 GQGSGGSPG
+1422 GQGSGGQPS
-1431 ATGNADTKAGK
+1431 ATGSQTTKADQEFRK
-1442 EIQRDFTK
+1442 DFTSN
-1450 DMDPQS
+1450 MDPVS
-1456 ATNYYCIAAAKNV
+1456 GTNYYCIATAKNV
-1469 LGGEYAFKAVSN
+1469 LGGEYSFKAVSN
-1481 VHIPDKT
+1481 VHIPDYT
-1488 PPVLYTPTAN
+1488 PPVLQDPGGN
-1498 GIKQPDE
+1498 GKMSSSGTYFGDLELTFDE
-1505 TFKGSLTLDFSEN
+1505 I
-1518 LYWIGE
+1518 LYWIPASGE
-1524 DRDAQKLCVVL
+1524 TKDICYVV
-1535 NKNENGS
+1535 NRNS
-1542 EVEAKVNPDG
+1542 SVSDTPPDYDKG
-1552 TVTPGEKILIKHM
+1552 TPGQKVFINYM
-1565 GGSGVSKLKPVNKN
+1565 GGSGAAKLTPVVRT
-1579 TPSSSF
+1579 TPSSTF
-1585 TFSYEGV
+1585 TFKYTNV
-1592 HIGDTL
+1592 KVGDRL
-1598 TLFDDGYIAD
+1598 TFFTNGYISD
-1608 ARGNSTI
+1608 ANGSSTRDAI
-1615 SRVRLVY
+1615 TLEY
-1622 QATKTGL
+1622 QIIKTGL
-1629 NGAIAG
+1629 NNATTG
-1635 GWVIISR
+1635 GWVIISQ

>member
-39 PYLNKMVNWG
+39 PYLDKMVNWG

-61 GNNIT
+61 DNNIT

-119 PTKEITREEAA
+119 PTKEITREEAT

-203 SKAEG
+203 SKAEE

-299 DGAVD
+299 DGTVD

-321 YGLKEIQMDGEDG
+321 YGLKEIQLDGEDG

-340 GNVKKVVNYTPKA
+340 GNVKKVVNYTPKS

-361 VETITIDEKAIG
+361 VETITIDEKATG

-442 SSADPRMLAG
+442 SSSDPRMLAG
-452 YPQIADLAPT
+452 YPQITDLAPA

-570 RVTNVSAQVTA
+570 RVTNVSAQVTT

-599 APTGGDFKANAVT
+599 APTGEDFKANAVT

-630 DVNNRPLEEL
+630 DVNNVPLEEL

-680 INSVKETSVGL
+680 VNSVKETSVGL

-724 LTSDTAKLQVA
+724 LISDTAKLQVA

-745 SSMTAGK
+745 VSMTAGK
-752 DVTFTVSG
+752 DVTFNVSG

-793 TNAPTVTQEFTRYNA
+793 PNAPTVTQEFTRYNA

-871 ADTGSGLPQKVAEAG
+871 ADTGSGLPQKVTEATG
-886 GGDKST
+886 SVDKNT
-892 ANWVIDY
+892 ADWVIDY

-949 VMGVTKLDP
+949 VMGITKLP
-958 FTTVFAQVNLSPG
+958 SFTTVFAQVNLSAG
-971 SNTETKIDTGSSG
+971 SNTETEIDTGDGGSK
-984 DQPELDLYWRMDPVS
+984 PELDLYWRMDPVS

-1014 SDTTVEFDLYE
+1014 SDTTVEFDLYQ
-1025 RTGGSGA
+1025 RTGGSGP
-1032 WTKVNQKGSITITID
+1032 WTQVNQKGSITITID

-1060 AKEPDATTPTFQP
+1060 ARDPEATTPTFSQ
-1073 LKEVKE
+1073 LNEVKE

-1093 GDGDRKTWNGTV
+1093 GEGDRKTWNGTV
-1105 QMDVNAIAGSNDSLG
+1105 QMDVNAIAGSNDNLA

-1130 WNNLVGKELTNIG
+1130 WNNLVGKDLTNIG

-1158 APHFITNRP
+1158 APHFIGDRP
-1167 KFTPGDSV
+1167 TFTPGDSV

-1182 DRAGTIYWV
+1182 DRVGTIYWV

-1197 VSTIGTDGKT
+1197 VSTIGTKGE
-1207 DYSPSGT
+1207 DYSPSGS
-1214 DRGAYEELPQ
+1214 DLKEYKNLPQ

-1250 IVDPGK
+1250 IVDAGR
-1256 YMVSSDVEYG
+1256 YLVSEDVEYG
-1266 SLTCGASVKSV
+1266 SLTCGASVQSV
-1277 TVNNLIPN
+1277 TVENLIPN
-1285 QDYVAYFVIKGTS
+1285 QDYVVYFVIKGTS
-1298 QIYSPVYCYRFT
+1298 QVYSPVYCYRFT

-1321 QELSPNVAFKTSED
+1321 QELSPNVAFKTSKD
-1335 SNLHYVLFAGTELP
+1335 SNLNYVLFAYNQLP
-1349 REFNQKF
+1349 TIFKNKFITYVPADKQDEF
-1356 QQYVDSSKK
+1356 KK
-1365 AEFNTAAGAEVSTM
+1365 VVGDDEADDM
-1379 TVLDAI
+1379 TVLEAI
-1385 MRTGTGGYSWF
+1385 MQSGSDGYSIF
-1396 DLYAEPPAKAGEG
+1396 DTFAKPTDQTGNT
-1409 EKIRDTIEQIILR
+1409 IRDQVAEIIVR
-1422 GQGSGGSPG
+1422 GQGSGGQPS
-1431 ATGNADTKAGK
+1431 ATGSQTTKADQEFRK
-1442 EIQRDFTK
+1442 DFTSN
-1450 DMDPQS
+1450 MDPVS
-1456 ATNYYCIAAAKNV
+1456 GTNYYCIATAKNV
-1469 LGGEYAFKAVSN
+1469 LGGEYSFKAVSN
-1481 VHIPDKT
+1481 VHIPDYT
-1488 PPVLYTPTAN
+1488 PPVLQDPGGN
-1498 GIKQPDE
+1498 GKMSSSGTYFGDLELTFDE
-1505 TFKGSLTLDFSEN
+1505 I
-1518 LYWIGE
+1518 LYWIPASGE
-1524 DRDAQKLCVVL
+1524 TKDICYVV
-1535 NKNENGS
+1535 NRNS
-1542 EVEAKVNPDG
+1542 SVSDTPPDYDKG
-1552 TVTPGEKILIKHM
+1552 TPGQKVFINYM
-1565 GGSGVSKLKPVNKN
+1565 GGSGAAKLTPVVRT
-1579 TPSSSF
+1579 TPSSTF
-1585 TFSYEGV
+1585 TFKYTNV
-1592 HIGDTL
+1592 KVGDRL
-1598 TLFDDGYIAD
+1598 TFFTNGYISD
-1608 ARGNSTI
+1608 ANGSSTRDAI
-1615 SRVRLVY
+1615 TLEY
-1622 QATKTGL
+1622 QIIKTGL
-1629 NGAIAG
+1629 NNATTG
-1635 GWVIISR
+1635 GWVIISQ

>member
-39 PYLNKMVNWG
+39 PYLDKMVNWG

-61 GNNIT
+61 DNNIT

-203 SKAEG
+203 SKAEE

-299 DGAVD
+299 DGTVD

-321 YGLKEIQMDGEDG
+321 YGLKEIQLDGEDG

-340 GNVKKVVNYTPKA
+340 GNVKKVVNYTPKS

-361 VETITIDEKAIG
+361 VETITIDEKATG

-442 SSADPRMLAG
+442 SSSDPRMLAG
-452 YPQIADLAPT
+452 YPQITDLAPT

-570 RVTNVSAQVTA
+570 RVTNVSAQVTT

-599 APTGGDFKANAVT
+599 APTGEDFKANAVT

-630 DVNNRPLEEL
+630 DVNNVPLEEL

-680 INSVKETSVGL
+680 VNSVKETSVGL

-745 SSMTAGK
+745 ASMTAGK

-793 TNAPTVTQEFTRYNA
+793 PNAPTVTQEFTRYNA

-846 ASTDAEKNDARN
+846 ASTDAEKNAARD

-871 ADTGSGLPQKVAEAG
+871 ADTGSGLPQKVAEATSQK
-886 GGDKST
+886 DT
-892 ANWVIDY
+892 EDWVIDY

-914 FPTKDDKTQ
+914 FPTKDVKKE
-923 SALNLRSGATYYFE
+923 SALNLKSGATYYFE
-937 VQGIADTSETKN
+937 IQGIADTSETKN
-949 VMGVTKLDP
+949 VMGITKLP
-958 FTTVFAQVNLSPG
+958 SFTTVFAQVNLSAG
-971 SNTETKIDTGSSG
+971 SNTETEIDTGDGGSK
-984 DQPELDLYWRMDPVS
+984 PELDLYWRMDPVS

-1014 SDTTVEFDLYE
+1014 SDTTVEFDLYQ
-1025 RTGGSGA
+1025 RTGGSGT
-1032 WTKVNQKGSITITID
+1032 WKKVNQKDTITITID

-1130 WNNLVGKELTNIG
+1130 WNNLVGKDLTNIG

-1158 APHFITNRP
+1158 APHFIGDRP
-1167 KFTPGDSV
+1167 TFTPGDSV

-1182 DRAGTIYWV
+1182 DRVGTIYWV

-1197 VSTIGTDGKT
+1197 VSTIGTKGE
-1207 DYSPSGT
+1207 DYSPSGS
-1214 DRGAYEELPQ
+1214 DLKDYKNLPQ
-1224 SGLDDE
+1224 SGLDDGIE
-1230 LNDDGTGSFKTPV
+1230 NDGTDNFIAPV

-1250 IVDPGK
+1250 IVDAGR
-1256 YMVSSDVEYG
+1256 YLVSEDVEYG
-1266 SLTCGASVKSV
+1266 SLTCGASVQTV
-1277 TVNNLIPN
+1277 TVNGLTPN
-1285 QDYVAYFVIKGTS
+1285 QDYVVYFVIKGTS
-1298 QIYSPVYCYRFT
+1298 QVYSPVYCYRFT

-1335 SNLHYVLFAGTELP
+1335 SNLNYVLFAYNQLP
-1349 REFNQKF
+1349 TIFKNKFITYVPADKQDEF
-1356 QQYVDSSKK
+1356 KK
-1365 AEFNTAAGAEVSTM
+1365 VVGDDEADDM

-1385 MRTGTGGYSWF
+1385 MKSGSDGYSIF
-1396 DLYAEPPAKAGEG
+1396 DTFAKPIDPEG
-1409 EKIRDTIEQIILR
+1409 RTTIRDEVAQIIIR
-1422 GQGSGGSPG
+1422 GQGSGGQPS
-1431 ATGNADTKAGK
+1431 ATGSQTTKADQEFRK
-1442 EIQRDFTK
+1442 DFTSN
-1450 DMDPQS
+1450 MDPVS
-1456 ATNYYCIAAAKNV
+1456 GTNYYCIATAKNV
-1469 LGGEYAFKAVSN
+1469 LGGEYSFKAVSN
-1481 VHIPDKT
+1481 VHIPDYT
-1488 PPVLYTPTAN
+1488 PPVLQDPGGN
-1498 GIKQPDE
+1498 GKMSSSGTYFGDLELTFDE
-1505 TFKGSLTLDFSEN
+1505 I
-1518 LYWIGE
+1518 LYWIPASGE
-1524 DRDAQKLCVVL
+1524 TKDICYVV
-1535 NKNENGS
+1535 NRNS
-1542 EVEAKVNPDG
+1542 SVSDTPPDYDKG
-1552 TVTPGEKILIKHM
+1552 TPGQKVFINYM
-1565 GGSGVSKLKPVNKN
+1565 GGSGAAKLTPVVRT
-1579 TPSSSF
+1579 TPSSTF
-1585 TFSYEGV
+1585 TFKYTNV
-1592 HIGDTL
+1592 KVGDRL
-1598 TLFDDGYIAD
+1598 TFFTNGYISD
-1608 ARGNSTI
+1608 ANGSSTRDAI
-1615 SRVRLVY
+1615 TLEY
-1622 QATKTGL
+1622 QIIKTGL
-1629 NGAIAG
+1629 NNATTG
-1635 GWVIISR
+1635 GWVIISQ

>member
-61 GNNIT
+61 DNNIT

-203 SKAEG
+203 SKAEE

-299 DGAVD
+299 DGTVD

-361 VETITIDEKAIG
+361 VETITIDEKATG

-462 SATAKFAANKKGTIY
+462 SVTAKFAANKKGTIY

-581 MATKTCRLYYAVL
+581 MAAKTCRLYYAVL

-886 GGDKST
+886 GGDKNT

-971 SNTETKIDTGSSG
+971 SNTETKIDTGSGG

-999 TDKVEDGIRWDMILW
+999 TDKVEDGIRWDMIIW
-1014 SDTTVEFDLYE
+1014 SDTTVEFNLYQ

-1032 WTKVNQKGSITITID
+1032 WTKVNQGSITITID

-1130 WNNLVGKELTNIG
+1130 WNNLVGKDLTNIG

-1158 APHFITNRP
+1158 APHFINDRP
-1167 KFTPGDSV
+1167 TFTPGDSV

-1182 DRAGTIYWV
+1182 DRVGTIYWV
-1191 VAKRGD
+1191 VSKRGN
-1197 VSTIGTDGKT
+1197 VSTIGTDGK

-1214 DRGAYEELPQ
+1214 GRGAYEQLPE
-1224 SGLDDE
+1224 SGQ
-1230 LNDDGTGSFKTPV
+1230 NDGIDNNGTDNFIAPV
-1243 STPSYNT
+1243 STPSYNM

-1266 SLTCGASVKSV
+1266 SLTCGASVQSV
-1277 TVNNLIPN
+1277 PVNNLIPN
-1285 QDYVAYFVIKGTS
+1285 QDYVVYFVIKGTS

-1310 TGDVTKPYITM
+1310 TGDVIKPYITM
-1321 QELSPNVAFKTSED
+1321 QELSPNVGFTTSED
-1335 SNLHYVLFAGTELP
+1335 SNLNYVLFAYNQLP
-1349 REFNQKF
+1349 TIFKNKFKTYVPADKLEEF
-1356 QQYVDSSKK
+1356 KK
-1365 AEFNTAAGAEVSTM
+1365 VVGAAEADDM

-1385 MRTGTGGYSWF
+1385 MKSGSDGYSIF
-1396 DLYAEPPAKAGEG
+1396 DTFAKPTDQTGNT
-1409 EKIRDTIEQIILR
+1409 IRDRVAEIIVR
-1422 GQGSGGSPG
+1422 GQGSGGQPS
-1431 ATGNADTKAGK
+1431 ATGSQTTKADQEFRK
-1442 EIQRDFTK
+1442 NFTSN
-1450 DMDPQS
+1450 MDPVS
-1456 ATNYYCIAAAKNV
+1456 GTNYYCIATAKNM
-1469 LGGEYAFKAVSN
+1469 LGGEYSFKAVSN
-1481 VHIPDKT
+1481 VHIPDNT
-1488 PPVLYTPTAN
+1488 PPVLQDPGGNGKKQNNGTYTGTLELTF
-1498 GIKQPDE
+1498 DE
-1505 TFKGSLTLDFSEN
+1505 I
-1518 LYWIGE
+1518 LYWIPPSGDTKEICYVANRQAADADQPPNADKGE
-1524 DRDAQKLCVVL
+1524 PGMKVL
-1535 NKNENGS
+1535 IN
-1542 EVEAKVNPDG
+1542 
-1552 TVTPGEKILIKHM
+1552 HM
-1565 GGSGVSKLKPVNKN
+1565 GGGGVLKLTPVPRSA
-1579 TPSSSF
+1579 PSSTF
-1585 TFSYEGV
+1585 TFSYSNV
-1592 HIGDTL
+1592 DVGDQL
-1598 TLFDDGYIAD
+1598 TLFIDGYIAD
-1608 ARGNSTI
+1608 ANGNSTKKI
-1615 SRVRLVY
+1615 IRLEY
-1622 QATKTGL
+1622 QEIKTGL
-1629 NGAIAG
+1629 NGAFAG

>member
-39 PYLNKMVNWG
+39 PYLDKMVNWG

-61 GNNIT
+61 DNNIT

-203 SKAEG
+203 SKAEE

-299 DGAVD
+299 DGTVD

-321 YGLKEIQMDGEDG
+321 YGLKEIQLDGEDG

-340 GNVKKVVNYTPKA
+340 GNVKKVVNYTPKS

-361 VETITIDEKAIG
+361 VETITIDEKATG

-442 SSADPRMLAG
+442 SSSDPRMLAG
-452 YPQIADLAPT
+452 YPQITDLAPT

-570 RVTNVSAQVTA
+570 RVTNVSAQVTT

-599 APTGGDFKANAVT
+599 APTGEDFKANAVT

-630 DVNNRPLEEL
+630 DVNNVPLEEL

-680 INSVKETSVGL
+680 VNSVKETSVGL

-745 SSMTAGK
+745 ASMTAGK

-793 TNAPTVTQEFTRYNA
+793 PNAPTVTQEFTRYNA

-846 ASTDAEKNDARN
+846 ASTDAEKNAARD

-871 ADTGSGLPQKVAEAG
+871 ADTGSGLPQKVAEATSQK
-886 GGDKST
+886 DT
-892 ANWVIDY
+892 EDWVIDY

-937 VQGIADTSETKN
+937 IQGIADTSETKN
-949 VMGVTKLDP
+949 VMGITKLDP
-958 FTTVFAQVNLSPG
+958 FTTVFAQVNLSAG
-971 SNTETKIDTGSSG
+971 SNTDTEITTGV
-984 DQPELDLYWRMDPVS
+984 ELDLYWRMDPVS

-1014 SDTTVEFDLYE
+1014 SDTTVEFDLYQ
-1025 RTGGSGA
+1025 RTGGSGP
-1032 WTKVNQKGSITITID
+1032 WTQVNQKGSITITID
-1047 SNTKRSGASMQMD
+1047 SNTKRSGASVQVND
-1060 AKEPDATTPTFQP
+1060 KGNTKPNSPIFQP
-1073 LKEVKE
+1073 LKEIKE

-1093 GDGDRKTWNGTV
+1093 GEGDRTTWNGTV

-1130 WNNLVGKELTNIG
+1130 WNNLVGKDLTNIG

-1158 APHFITNRP
+1158 APHFINERP
-1167 KFTPGDSV
+1167 TFTPGDSV

-1182 DRAGTIYWV
+1182 DRVGTIYWM
-1191 VAKRGD
+1191 VAKRGN
-1197 VSTIGTDGKT
+1197 VRTTGMNGE

-1214 DRGAYEELPQ
+1214 DPGKYMDLPE
-1224 SGLDDE
+1224 SGESEYTL
-1230 LNDDGTGSFKTPV
+1230 SIA
-1243 STPSYNT
+1243 TPSYDQV
-1250 IVDPGK
+1250 VDPGK

-1266 SLTCGASVKSV
+1266 SLTCGASVQSV
-1277 TVNNLIPN
+1277 TVENLIPN

-1298 QIYSPVYCYRFT
+1298 QVYSSVYCYRFT

-1335 SNLHYVLFAGTELP
+1335 SNLNYVLFAGTELP
-1349 REFNQKF
+1349 TVFNQKF
-1356 QQYVDSSKK
+1356 QQYVDDSKK
-1365 AEFNTAAGAEVSTM
+1365 EEFKTAAGAEARTM

-1409 EKIRDTIEQIILR
+1409 MKIRNTIEEIILR

-1431 ATGNADTKAGK
+1431 ATGNAVTKAGE

-1498 GIKQPDE
+1498 GIKQPDK

-1535 NKNENGS
+1535 NKNKNGS

-1565 GGSGVSKLKPVNKN
+1565 NGSGVSKLTPVNKN

-1598 TLFDDGYIAD
+1598 TLFDDGYISD
-1608 ARGNSTI
+1608 ASGNSTI
-1615 SRVRLVY
+1615 SKVRLEY
-1622 QATKTGL
+1622 QANKTGL
-1629 NGAIAG
+1629 DNVVRG
-1635 GWVIISR
+1635 GWVIVS

>member
-39 PYLNKMVNWG
+39 PYLDKMVNWR

-61 GNNIT
+61 DNNIT

-93 SDWYSD
+93 RDWYSD

-203 SKAEG
+203 SKAEE

-259 LSGGGVSEGGD
+259 LSGGGISEGGD

-299 DGAVD
+299 DGRVD

-321 YGLKEIQMDGEDG
+321 YGLKEIQLDGEDG

-340 GNVKKVVNYTPKA
+340 GNVKKVVNYTPKS

-361 VETITIDEKAIG
+361 VETITIDEKATG

-418 QIIIRPGVEANIDG
+418 QIIIRPGVKANIDG

-442 SSADPRMLAG
+442 SSSDPRMLAG
-452 YPQIADLAPT
+452 YPQITDLAPT

-500 STILKKGSVSV
+500 STTLKKGSVSV
-511 TGSGQTATAKIS
+511 TGSGQMATAKIS

-630 DVNNRPLEEL
+630 DVNNVPLEEL

-680 INSVKETSVGL
+680 VNSVKETSVGL
-691 YANLNEAGTLYWVI
+691 YANLNEVGTLYWVI

-724 LTSDTAKLQVA
+724 LTSDTAKLQVT

-745 SSMTAGK
+745 ASMTAGK
-752 DVTFTVSG
+752 DATFTVSG

-793 TNAPTVTQEFTRYNA
+793 PNAPTVTQEFTRYNA

-858 RMANILRNEIVLY
+858 RMASILRNEIVLY
-871 ADTGSGLPQKVAEAG
+871 ADTGSGLPQKVAEATG
-886 GGDKST
+886 SANKNT
-892 ANWVIDY
+892 ADWVIDY

-949 VMGVTKLDP
+949 VMGVTKLEP

-971 SNTETKIDTGSSG
+971 SNTETEIDTGSSG
-984 DQPELDLYWRMDPVS
+984 DKPELDLYWRMDPVS
-999 TDKVEDGIRWDMILW
+999 TDKVEDGIRWDMIIW
-1014 SDTTVEFDLYE
+1014 SDATVEFNLYQ

-1130 WNNLVGKELTNIG
+1130 WNNLIGKDLTNIG

-1158 APHFITNRP
+1158 APHFINDRP
-1167 KFTPGDSV
+1167 TFTPGDSV

-1182 DRAGTIYWV
+1182 DRVGTIYWV
-1191 VAKRGD
+1191 VAKRGN
-1197 VSTIGTDGKT
+1197 VSTIGTNGK

-1214 DRGAYEELPQ
+1214 GRGAYEELPE
-1224 SGLDDE
+1224 SGQ
-1230 LNDDGTGSFKTPV
+1230 NDGIDNNGTDNFIAPV

-1266 SLTCGASVKSV
+1266 SLTCGASVQSV
-1277 TVNNLIPN
+1277 PVENLIPN
-1285 QDYVAYFVIKGTS
+1285 QDYVVYFVIKGTS

-1310 TGDVTKPYITM
+1310 TGDVIKPYITM
-1321 QELSPNVAFKTSED
+1321 QELSPNVGFTTSED
-1335 SNLHYVLFAGTELP
+1335 SNLNYVLFAYNQLP
-1349 REFNQKF
+1349 TIFKNKFKTYVPADKLKEF
-1356 QQYVDSSKK
+1356 KK
-1365 AEFNTAAGAEVSTM
+1365 VVGDDEADDM

-1385 MRTGTGGYSWF
+1385 MKSGRDGYSIF
-1396 DLYAEPPAKAGEG
+1396 DAFAKPTDQTGNT
-1409 EKIRDTIEQIILR
+1409 IRDQVAEIIVR
-1422 GQGSGGSPG
+1422 GQGSGGQPS
-1431 ATGNADTKAGK
+1431 ATGSQTTKANQEFRK
-1442 EIQRDFTK
+1442 DFTRN
-1450 DMDPQS
+1450 MDPVS
-1456 ATNYYCIAAAKNV
+1456 GTNYYCIATAQNV
-1469 LGGEYAFKAVSN
+1469 LGGECSFKAVSN
-1481 VHIPDKT
+1481 VHIPDNT
-1488 PPVLYTPTAN
+1488 PPVLQDPGGNGKKQNNGTYTGTLELTF
-1498 GIKQPDE
+1498 DE
-1505 TFKGSLTLDFSEN
+1505 I
-1518 LYWIGE
+1518 LYWIPPSGDTKEICYVANRRDTDADQPPNADKGE
-1524 DRDAQKLCVVL
+1524 PGMKVL
-1535 NKNENGS
+1535 IN
-1542 EVEAKVNPDG
+1542 
-1552 TVTPGEKILIKHM
+1552 HM
-1565 GGSGVSKLKPVNKN
+1565 GGGGVSKLTPVPSS
-1579 TPSSSF
+1579 TPSSTF
-1585 TFSYEGV
+1585 TFNYSNV
-1592 HIGDTL
+1592 DVGDRL
-1598 TLFDDGYIAD
+1598 ILFRDGYIAD
-1608 ARGNSTI
+1608 ANGNSTKKMI
-1615 SRVRLVY
+1615 TLEY
-1622 QATKTGL
+1622 QEIKTGL

>member
-1 MRPRNALRRVSALL
+1 M
-15 LTLAMLIGL
+15 
-24 MPQWSGEAQAASYMQ
+24 
-39 PYLNKMVNWG
+39 
-49 FMRGDIQGNLRP
+49 
-61 GNNIT
+61 
-66 RAEFVTIINRAF
+66 
-78 GYKKIGTTPFKDVKE
+78 
-93 SDWYSD
+93 
-99 DVAIAYNVG
+99 
-108 YINGTSKSTFS
+108 
-119 PTKEITREEAA
+119 
-130 VILARNLMMQASV
+130 
-143 GESTSFTDSR
+143 
-153 ELSSWS
+153 
-159 RGLVDT
+159 
-165 AASYKLISGYPDGS
+165 
-179 FRPHNPI
+179 
-186 TRGET
+186 
-191 AIMVVNA
+191 
-198 VGTPV
+198 
-203 SKAEG
+203 
-208 YQLGSVYGNVLI
+208 
-220 TASGATLKN
+220 
-229 TTIAGNLYVTAGVDL
+229 
-244 GNVLLE
+244 
-250 NVTVLGEIV
+250 
-259 LSGGGVSEGGD
+259 
-270 DSLVLR
+270 
-276 NVNGSK
+276 
-282 IIVDNL
+282 
-288 KNQQVSLRVEG
+288 
-299 DGAVD
+299 
-304 VTSVRTDTYIVD
+304 
-316 RTASG
+316 
-321 YGLKEIQMDGEDG
+321 
-334 RVLKLS
+334 
-340 GNVKKVVNYTPKA
+340 
-353 YIGVESGQ
+353 
-361 VETITIDEKAIG
+361 
-373 STLHIAAGATVD
+373 D

-452 YPQIADLAPT
+452 YPQITDLAPA

-546 VKVISFTTPD
+546 VKAISFTTPD

-570 RVTNVSAQVTA
+570 RVTNVSAQVTT

-630 DVNNRPLEEL
+630 DVNNVPLEEL

-680 INSVKETSVGL
+680 VNSVKETSVGL

-745 SSMTAGK
+745 ASMTAGK
-752 DVTFTVSG
+752 DVSFTVSG

-793 TNAPTVTQEFTRYNA
+793 PNAPTVTQEFTRYNA

-846 ASTDAEKNDARN
+846 ASTDTEKNAARK
-858 RMANILRNEIVLY
+858 RMAAILHGEIIMY
-871 ADTGSGLPQKVAEAG
+871 ADTGSGLPQEVTVAG
-886 GGDKST
+886 GGDKNT
-892 ANWVIDY
+892 VDWVIDY

-971 SNTETKIDTGSSG
+971 SNTETEINTGSSG

-999 TDKVEDGIRWDMILW
+999 TDKVEDGILWDMILW

-1032 WTKVNQKGSITITID
+1032 WTKVNAADKPFTITID
-1047 SNTKRSGASMQMD
+1047 STTKRSGASVQVND
-1060 AKEPDATTPTFQP
+1060 KANTKPNSPIFQP
-1073 LKEVKE
+1073 LKKVKE
-1079 GTVYEYAVHFIKVN
+1079 GTVYEYAVHFIKIN
-1093 GDGDRKTWNGTV
+1093 GEGDRTTWNGTV

-1120 RMGVGGWEES
+1120 RMGIDGWEES

-1158 APHFITNRP
+1158 APHFIGDQPT
-1167 KFTPGDSV
+1167 FTPGDSV

-1182 DRAGTIYWV
+1182 DRVGTIYWV
-1191 VAKRGD
+1191 VAKRGN

-1214 DRGAYEELPQ
+1214 DRGAYEELPK
-1224 SGLDDE
+1224 SGADDKNKE
-1230 LNDDGTGSFKTPV
+1230 GNYKLSIAK
-1243 STPSYNT
+1243 PSYNT
-1250 IVDPGK
+1250 IVDPGR
-1256 YMVSSDVEYG
+1256 YMVRSDVEYG
-1266 SLTCGASVKSV
+1266 SLTCGASVQSV
-1277 TVNNLIPN
+1277 TVENLIPN
-1285 QDYVAYFVIKGTS
+1285 QDYVVYFVIKGTS

-1335 SNLHYVLFAGTELP
+1335 SNLNYVLFAYNQLP
-1349 REFNQKF
+1349 TIFKEKFITYVPADKREEF
-1356 QQYVDSSKK
+1356 KK
-1365 AEFNTAAGAEVSTM
+1365 VVGNKADNM
-1379 TVLDAI
+1379 MVLDAI
-1385 MRTGTGGYSWF
+1385 MRTGGKDGYSLF
-1396 DLYAEPPAKAGEG
+1396 DLYAEPPAKEG

-1422 GQGSGGSPG
+1422 AQGSGGSPG
-1431 ATGNADTKAGK
+1431 AADHAVTKAGK
-1442 EIQRDFTK
+1442 EIQRDFTTA
-1450 DMDPQS
+1450 MNSQS

-1481 VHIPDKT
+1481 VCIPDKT
-1488 PPVLYTPTAN
+1488 PPVLQDPGGN
-1498 GIKQPDE
+1498 GKKKNNGTYFGDLE
-1505 TFKGSLTLDFSEN
+1505 LTFDKI
-1518 LYWIGE
+1518 LYWIPESG
-1524 DRDAQKLCVVL
+1524 
-1535 NKNENGS
+1535 
-1542 EVEAKVNPDG
+1542 EAKDICYVVNRDSSSGDIPPNYDAG
-1552 TVTPGEKILIKHM
+1552 TPGEKVFINYI
-1565 GGSGVSKLKPVNKN
+1565 GGGGASKLTPVIRP
-1579 TPSSSF
+1579 THSSTF
-1585 TFSYEGV
+1585 TFKYNNV
-1592 HIGDTL
+1592 NVGDQLVFFTNGSISNANGYSIRGTITL
-1598 TLFDDGYIAD
+1598 E
-1608 ARGNSTI
+1608 
-1615 SRVRLVY
+1615 Y
-1622 QATKTGL
+1622 QIIKTGL
-1629 NGAIAG
+1629 NDAITG
-1635 GWVIISR
+1635 GWVIVSQ

>member
-39 PYLNKMVNWG
+39 PYLDKMVNWG

-61 GNNIT
+61 DNNIT

-203 SKAEG
+203 SKAEE

-299 DGAVD
+299 DGTVD

-321 YGLKEIQMDGEDG
+321 YGLKEIQLDGEDG

-340 GNVKKVVNYTPKA
+340 GNVKKVVNYTPKS

-361 VETITIDEKAIG
+361 VETITIDEKATG

-442 SSADPRMLAG
+442 SSSDPRMLAG
-452 YPQIADLAPT
+452 YPQITDLAPT

-570 RVTNVSAQVTA
+570 RVTNVSAQVTT

-599 APTGGDFKANAVT
+599 APTGEDFKANAVT

-630 DVNNRPLEEL
+630 DVNNVPLEEL

-680 INSVKETSVGL
+680 VNSVKETSVGL

-745 SSMTAGK
+745 ASMTAGK

-793 TNAPTVTQEFTRYNA
+793 PNAPTVTQEFTRYNA

-871 ADTGSGLPQKVAEAG
+871 ADTGSGLPQEVEVATG
-886 GGDKST
+886 FVDKNT
-892 ANWVIDY
+892 ADWVIDY

-914 FPTKDDKTQ
+914 FPTKDVKKE
-923 SALNLRSGATYYFE
+923 SALNLKSGATYYFE
-937 VQGIADTSETKN
+937 VQGIADTSESKN

-971 SNTETKIDTGSSG
+971 SNTETEIDTGSV
-984 DQPELDLYWRMDPVS
+984 DDKPELDLYWRMDPVS
-999 TDKVEDGIRWDMILW
+999 TDKVEDGIRWDMIIW

-1025 RTGGSGA
+1025 RTGGSGT
-1032 WTKVNQKGSITITID
+1032 WTKVNADDKPFTITID
-1047 SNTKRSGASMQMD
+1047 STTKRSGASVQVND
-1060 AKEPDATTPTFQP
+1060 KDNTKPNSPIFQP
-1073 LKEVKE
+1073 LKEIKE

-1093 GDGDRKTWNGTV
+1093 GEGDRTTWNGTV
-1105 QMDVNAIAGSNDSLG
+1105 QMDVNAIAGSNDNLG

-1130 WNNLVGKELTNIG
+1130 WNNLVGKDLTNIG

-1158 APHFITNRP
+1158 APHFINDRP
-1167 KFTPGDSV
+1167 TFTPGDSV

-1182 DRAGTIYWV
+1182 DRVGTIYWM
-1191 VAKRGD
+1191 VAKRGN
-1197 VSTIGTDGKT
+1197 VRTTGMNGE

-1214 DRGAYEELPQ
+1214 NPGQYMDLPE
-1224 SGLDDE
+1224 SGVGKYTL
-1230 LNDDGTGSFKTPV
+1230 SIA
-1243 STPSYNT
+1243 TPSYDQV
-1250 IVDPGK
+1250 VDPGK

-1266 SLTCGASVKSV
+1266 SLTCGASVQSV
-1277 TVNNLIPN
+1277 TVENLIPN

-1298 QIYSPVYCYRFT
+1298 QVYSSVYCYRFT

-1321 QELSPNVAFKTSED
+1321 QELSPNVAFTTSED
-1335 SNLHYVLFAGTELP
+1335 SDLNYVLFAGTELP
-1349 REFNQKF
+1349 TVFNQKF
-1356 QQYVDSSKK
+1356 KQYVDSSKL
-1365 AEFNTAAGAEVSTM
+1365 AEFSTAAGEEADTM

-1396 DLYAEPPAKAGEG
+1396 DLYAEPPAKEGEG
-1409 EKIRDTIEQIILR
+1409 KKIRDTIEQIVLR

-1431 ATGNADTKAGK
+1431 ATGNAVTKAGD

-1456 ATNYYCIAAAKNV
+1456 ATNYYCIAVAKNV

-1488 PPVLYTPTAN
+1488 PPVLYAPGAN
-1498 GIKQPDE
+1498 GVKKSDG
-1505 TFKGSLTLDFSEN
+1505 TFSGTLTLNFSEN
-1518 LYWIGE
+1518 LYWIPENG
-1524 DRDAQKLCVVL
+1524 DTKQICAML
-1535 NKNENGS
+1535 NKNKTATETDAVL
-1542 EVEAKVNPDG
+1542 EDDG
-1552 TVTPGEKILIKHM
+1552 TVTPGKKVLIKHM
-1565 GGSGVSKLKPVNKN
+1565 GGDVDTL
-1579 TPSSSF
+1579 TPSSTSAISSTF
-1585 TFSYEGV
+1585 TFSYSGV
-1592 HIGDTL
+1592 RIGDTL
-1598 TLFDDGYIAD
+1598 TLFSDGYIAD
-1608 ARGNSTI
+1608 ARGNSTKTKI
-1615 SRVRLVY
+1615 ILEY
-1622 QATKTGL
+1622 QANSTGL

-1635 GWVIISR
+1635 GWVIISQ

>member
-39 PYLNKMVNWG
+39 PYLDKMVNWG

-61 GNNIT
+61 DNNIT

-186 TRGET
+186 ARGET

-203 SKAEG
+203 SKAEE

-299 DGAVD
+299 DGTVD

-321 YGLKEIQMDGEDG
+321 YGLKEIQLDGEDG

-340 GNVKKVVNYTPKA
+340 GNVKKVVNYTPKS

-361 VETITIDEKAIG
+361 VETITIDEKATG

-442 SSADPRMLAG
+442 SSSDPRMLAG
-452 YPQIADLAPT
+452 YPQITDLAPT

-570 RVTNVSAQVTA
+570 RVTNVSAQVTT

-599 APTGGDFKANAVT
+599 APTGEDFKANAVT

-630 DVNNRPLEEL
+630 DVNNVPLEEL

-680 INSVKETSVGL
+680 VNSVKETSVGL

-745 SSMTAGK
+745 ASMTAGK

-793 TNAPTVTQEFTRYNA
+793 PNAPTVTQEFTRYNA

-846 ASTDAEKNDARN
+846 ASTDAEKNAARD
-858 RMANILRNEIVLY
+858 RMAAILHGEIIMY
-871 ADTGSGLPQKVAEAG
+871 ADTGSGLPQEVTVAASQKDTE
-886 GGDKST
+886 D
-892 ANWVIDY
+892 WVIDY
-899 RYAEIKLEQGKTVVT
+899 RYAEIKLEQGKTVVI
-914 FPTKDDKTQ
+914 FPTKDVKKE
-923 SALNLRSGATYYFE
+923 SALNLKSGATYYFE
-937 VQGIADTSETKN
+937 VQGIADTSESKN
-949 VMGVTKLDP
+949 VMGITKLDP

-971 SNTETKIDTGSSG
+971 SNTETEITTDV
-984 DQPELDLYWRMDPVS
+984 ELDLYWRMDPVS

-1025 RTGGSGA
+1025 RTGGSGT
-1032 WTKVNQKGSITITID
+1032 WTKVNADDKPFTITID
-1047 SNTKRSGASMQMD
+1047 SITKRSGASVQVND
-1060 AKEPDATTPTFQP
+1060 KENTKPNSPIFQP
-1073 LKEVKE
+1073 LKEIKE

-1093 GDGDRKTWNGTV
+1093 GEGDRTTWNGTV
-1105 QMDVNAIAGSNDSLG
+1105 QMDVNAIAGSNDNLG

-1130 WNNLVGKELTNIG
+1130 WNNLVGKDLTNIG

-1158 APHFITNRP
+1158 APHFINDRP
-1167 KFTPGDSV
+1167 TFTPGDSV

-1182 DRAGTIYWV
+1182 DRVGTIYWM
-1191 VAKRGD
+1191 VAKRGN
-1197 VSTIGTDGKT
+1197 VRTTGMNGE

-1214 DRGAYEELPQ
+1214 NPGQYMDLPE
-1224 SGLDDE
+1224 SGVGKYTL
-1230 LNDDGTGSFKTPV
+1230 SIA
-1243 STPSYNT
+1243 TPSYDQV
-1250 IVDPGK
+1250 VDPGK

-1266 SLTCGASVKSV
+1266 SLTCGASVQSV
-1277 TVNNLIPN
+1277 TVENLIPN

-1298 QIYSPVYCYRFT
+1298 QVYSSVYCYRFT

-1321 QELSPNVAFKTSED
+1321 QELSPNVAFTTSED
-1335 SNLHYVLFAGTELP
+1335 SDLNYVLFAGTELP
-1349 REFNQKF
+1349 TVFNQKF
-1356 QQYVDSSKK
+1356 KQYVDSSKL
-1365 AEFNTAAGAEVSTM
+1365 AEFSTAAGEEADTM

-1396 DLYAEPPAKAGEG
+1396 DLYAEPPAKEGEG
-1409 EKIRDTIEQIILR
+1409 KKIRDTIEQIVLR

-1431 ATGNADTKAGK
+1431 ATGNAVTKAGD

-1456 ATNYYCIAAAKNV
+1456 ATNYYCIAVAKNV

-1488 PPVLYTPTAN
+1488 PPVLYAPGAN
-1498 GIKQPDE
+1498 GVKKSDG
-1505 TFKGSLTLDFSEN
+1505 TFSGTLTLNFSEN
-1518 LYWIGE
+1518 LYWIPENG
-1524 DRDAQKLCVVL
+1524 DTKQICAML
-1535 NKNENGS
+1535 NKNKTATETDAVL
-1542 EVEAKVNPDG
+1542 EDDG
-1552 TVTPGEKILIKHM
+1552 TVTPGKKVLIKHM
-1565 GGSGVSKLKPVNKN
+1565 GGDVDTL
-1579 TPSSSF
+1579 TPSSTSAISSTF
-1585 TFSYEGV
+1585 TFSYSGV
-1592 HIGDTL
+1592 RIGDTL
-1598 TLFDDGYIAD
+1598 TLFSDGYIAD
-1608 ARGNSTI
+1608 ARGNSTKTKI
-1615 SRVRLVY
+1615 ILEY
-1622 QATKTGL
+1622 QANSTGL
-1629 NGAIAG
+1629 NGALAG
-1635 GWVIISR
+1635 GWVIISQ

>member
-39 PYLNKMVNWG
+39 PYLDKMVNWG

-61 GNNIT
+61 DNNIT

-203 SKAEG
+203 SKAEE

-299 DGAVD
+299 DGTVD

-321 YGLKEIQMDGEDG
+321 YGLKEIQLDGEDG

-340 GNVKKVVNYTPKA
+340 GNVKKVVNYTPKS

-361 VETITIDEKAIG
+361 VETITIDEKATG

-442 SSADPRMLAG
+442 SSSDPRMLAG
-452 YPQIADLAPT
+452 YPQITDLAPT

-570 RVTNVSAQVTA
+570 RVTNVSAQVTT

-599 APTGGDFKANAVT
+599 APTGEDFKANAVT

-630 DVNNRPLEEL
+630 DVNNVPLEEL

-680 INSVKETSVGL
+680 VNSVKETSVGL

-745 SSMTAGK
+745 VSMTAGK
-752 DVTFTVSG
+752 DVTFNVSG
-760 LSKETAYDLYY
+760 LAKETAYDLYY

-793 TNAPTVTQEFTRYNA
+793 PNAPTVTQEFTRYNA

-846 ASTDAEKNDARN
+846 ASTDAEKNAARD

-871 ADTGSGLPQKVAEAG
+871 ADTGSGLPQKVAEATG
-886 GGDKST
+886 GVDKNT
-892 ANWVIDY
+892 ADWVIDY

-971 SNTETKIDTGSSG
+971 SNTETEIDTGSGG
-984 DQPELDLYWRMDPVS
+984 DKPELDLYWRMDPVS
-999 TDKVEDGIRWDMILW
+999 TDKVEDGIRWDMIIW
-1014 SDTTVEFDLYE
+1014 SDTTVEFDLYQ
-1025 RTGGSGA
+1025 RTGGSGP
-1032 WTKVNQKGSITITID
+1032 WTQVNQKGSITITID

-1105 QMDVNAIAGSNDSLG
+1105 QMDVNAIAGSNDNLG

-1130 WNNLVGKELTNIG
+1130 WNNLVGKDLTNIG

-1158 APHFITNRP
+1158 APHFIGDRP
-1167 KFTPGDSV
+1167 TFTPGDSV

-1182 DRAGTIYWV
+1182 DRVGTIYWV

-1197 VSTIGTDGKT
+1197 VSTIGTKGE
-1207 DYSPSGT
+1207 DYSPSGS
-1214 DRGAYEELPQ
+1214 DLKDYKKLPQ
-1224 SGLDDE
+1224 SGLDDGIE
-1230 LNDDGTGSFKTPV
+1230 NDGTDNFIAPV

-1250 IVDPGK
+1250 IVDAGR
-1256 YMVSSDVEYG
+1256 YLVSEDVEYG
-1266 SLTCGASVKSV
+1266 SLTCGASVQTV
-1277 TVNNLIPN
+1277 TVQDLIPN
-1285 QDYVAYFVIKGTS
+1285 QDYVVYFVIKGTS
-1298 QIYSPVYCYRFT
+1298 QVYSPVYCYRFT
-1310 TGDVTKPYITM
+1310 TGDVIKPYITM
-1321 QELSPNVAFKTSED
+1321 QELSPNVGFTTSED
-1335 SNLHYVLFAGTELP
+1335 SNLNYVLFAYNQLP
-1349 REFNQKF
+1349 TIFKNKFITYVPADKLEEF
-1356 QQYVDSSKK
+1356 KK
-1365 AEFNTAAGAEVSTM
+1365 VVGDDKADDM

-1385 MRTGTGGYSWF
+1385 MKSGSDGYSIF
-1396 DLYAEPPAKAGEG
+1396 DTFAKPIDPEG
-1409 EKIRDTIEQIILR
+1409 RTTIRDEVAQIIIR
-1422 GQGSGGSPG
+1422 GQGSGGQPS
-1431 ATGNADTKAGK
+1431 ATGSQTTKADQEFRK
-1442 EIQRDFTK
+1442 DFTSN
-1450 DMDPQS
+1450 MDPVS
-1456 ATNYYCIAAAKNV
+1456 GTNYYCIATAKNV
-1469 LGGEYAFKAVSN
+1469 LGGEYSFKAVSN
-1481 VHIPDKT
+1481 VHIPDNT
-1488 PPVLYTPTAN
+1488 PPVLQDPGGN
-1498 GIKQPDE
+1498 GKMSSNKTYFGDLELTFDE
-1505 TFKGSLTLDFSEN
+1505 I
-1518 LYWIGE
+1518 LYWIPASGE
-1524 DRDAQKLCVVL
+1524 TKDICYVV
-1535 NKNENGS
+1535 NRNS
-1542 EVEAKVNPDG
+1542 SVSDTPPDDDKG
-1552 TVTPGEKILIKHM
+1552 TPGQKVFINYI
-1565 GGSGVSKLKPVNKN
+1565 GGSGAAKLTPVVRT
-1579 TPSSSF
+1579 TPSSTF
-1585 TFSYEGV
+1585 TFKYTNV
-1592 HIGDTL
+1592 KVGDRITFF
-1598 TLFDDGYIAD
+1598 TNGYISD
-1608 ARGNSTI
+1608 ANGNSTRDAI
-1615 SRVRLVY
+1615 TLEY
-1622 QATKTGL
+1622 QIIKTGL
-1629 NGAIAG
+1629 NNATTG
-1635 GWVIISR
+1635 GWVIISQ

>member
-39 PYLNKMVNWG
+39 PYLDKMVNWG

-61 GNNIT
+61 DNNIT

-93 SDWYSD
+93 SDWYLD

-203 SKAEG
+203 SKAEE

-299 DGAVD
+299 DGTVD

-321 YGLKEIQMDGEDG
+321 YGLKEIQLDEEDG

-340 GNVKKVVNYTPKA
+340 GNVKKVVNYTPKS

-361 VETITIDEKAIG
+361 VETITIDEKATG

-442 SSADPRMLAG
+442 SSSDPRMLAG
-452 YPQIADLAPT
+452 YPQITDLAPT

-570 RVTNVSAQVTA
+570 RVTNVSAQVTT

-599 APTGGDFKANAVT
+599 APTGEDFKANAVT

-630 DVNNRPLEEL
+630 DVNNVPLEEL

-680 INSVKETSVGL
+680 VNSVKETSVGL

-745 SSMTAGK
+745 ASMTAGK

-793 TNAPTVTQEFTRYNA
+793 PNAPTVTQEFTRYNA

-846 ASTDAEKNDARN
+846 ASTDAEKNDARD

-871 ADTGSGLPQKVAEAG
+871 ADTGSGLPQKVAEATSQK
-886 GGDKST
+886 DT
-892 ANWVIDY
+892 EDWVIDY

-914 FPTKDDKTQ
+914 FPTKDVKKE
-923 SALNLRSGATYYFE
+923 SALNLKSGATYYFE

-949 VMGVTKLDP
+949 VMGITKLP
-958 FTTVFAQVNLSPG
+958 SFTTVFAQVNLSAG
-971 SNTETKIDTGSSG
+971 SNTETEIDTGDG
-984 DQPELDLYWRMDPVS
+984 GNKPELDLYWRMDPVS

-1014 SDTTVEFDLYE
+1014 SDTTVEFDLYQ
-1025 RTGGSGA
+1025 RTGGSGP
-1032 WTKVNQKGSITITID
+1032 WTKVNADDKPFTITID
-1047 SNTKRSGASMQMD
+1047 STTKRSGASVQVND
-1060 AKEPDATTPTFQP
+1060 KGNTKPNSPIFQP
-1073 LKEVKE
+1073 LKEIKE

-1093 GDGDRKTWNGTV
+1093 GEGERKNWNGTV

-1130 WNNLVGKELTNIG
+1130 WNNLIGKDLTNIG

-1158 APHFITNRP
+1158 APHFINDRP
-1167 KFTPGDSV
+1167 TFTPGDSV

-1182 DRAGTIYWV
+1182 DRVGTIYWM
-1191 VAKRGD
+1191 VAKRGN
-1197 VSTIGTDGKT
+1197 VRTTGMNGE

-1214 DRGAYEELPQ
+1214 NPGKYMDLPE
-1224 SGLDDE
+1224 SGVGEYTL
-1230 LNDDGTGSFKTPV
+1230 SIA
-1243 STPSYNT
+1243 TPSYDQV
-1250 IVDPGK
+1250 VDPGK

-1266 SLTCGASVKSV
+1266 SLTCGASVQTV
-1277 TVNNLIPN
+1277 TVQDLVPN
-1285 QDYVAYFVIKGTS
+1285 QDYVVYFVIKGTS
-1298 QIYSPVYCYRFT
+1298 QVYSPVYCYRFT
-1310 TGDVTKPYITM
+1310 TGDVVKPYIIM
-1321 QELSPNVAFKTSED
+1321 QELSPSVGFTTSED
-1335 SNLHYVLFAGTELP
+1335 ADLNYVLFAGTELP
-1349 REFNQKF
+1349 TVFNQKF
-1356 QQYVDSSKK
+1356 QQYVDSSKLE
-1365 AEFNTAAGAEVSTM
+1365 EFKTAAGAEARTM

-1409 EKIRDTIEQIILR
+1409 MKIRNTIEEIILR

-1431 ATGNADTKAGK
+1431 ATGNAVTKAGE

-1535 NKNENGS
+1535 NKNKNGS

-1565 GGSGVSKLKPVNKN
+1565 GGSGVSKLTPVNKN

-1598 TLFDDGYIAD
+1598 TLFDDGYISD
-1608 ARGNSTI
+1608 ASGNSTI
-1615 SRVRLVY
+1615 SKVRLEY

-1629 NGAIAG
+1629 NGALAG
-1635 GWVIISR
+1635 GWVIVS